1 MVREVPEAINW
12 DLVIVILSSYVSKWT
27 DEAVSQKVESSNAGW
42 HKGVASSTPFRFL
55 GSYFLANFFLP

>member
-27 DEAVSQKVESSNAGW
+27 DEAVSQKVESGNAGW
-42 HKGVASSTPFRFL
+42 HKGVVMSTPFRFL
-55 GSYFLANFFLP
+55 DSFFVANFFLP